1 MTARLPLATSTVLRA
16 RKSQVFTVSC
26 MRAIL
31 SALRRLLR
39 VRPVTAN
46 KPSVQEMERQVAL
59 LREKIRYLQVMA
71 MRPGNSSKDLERL
84 RWLERAGRAQV
95 KRRVSEIALEKGKQ
109 AVPRIR
115 ESHRK
120 THPEPFVDRQRY
132 S

>member
-31 SALRRLLR
+31 SALGRLLR

-46 KPSVQEMERQVAL
+46 KPSVEEMERQVAL

-71 MRPGNSSKDLERL
+71 MRPGNSSKDLARL
-84 RWLERAGRAQV
+84 RWLERAARVQV
-95 KRRVSEIALEKGKQ
+95 KRRVSEIALVKDKQ
-109 AVPRIR
+109 ALPTMRT
-115 ESHRK
+115 SHRK
-120 THPEPFVDRQRY
+120 ADSRPFAKRQG
-132 S
+132 